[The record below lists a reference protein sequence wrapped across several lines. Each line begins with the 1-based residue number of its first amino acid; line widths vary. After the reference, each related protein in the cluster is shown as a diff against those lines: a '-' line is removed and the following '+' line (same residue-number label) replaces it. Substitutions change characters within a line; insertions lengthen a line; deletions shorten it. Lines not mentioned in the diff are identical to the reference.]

1 MSAATSRA
9 LRPGVRLLPSVMTVS
24 AICLGLSA
32 AKFAMDGRV
41 EVALPLIAAAAVL
54 DGLDGRVA
62 RLLDATSKMGAE
74 LDSLADA
81 LNFGVSPALVI
92 YIALLKDA
100 KAPHWNS
107 AVGWI
112 AVLLF
117 VVCAVLRLARFNT
130 LTDESDAPAYAKEYF
145 VGVPTPAGALTACA
159 PIAALLQ
166 WHDGWWLN
174 PYLVSAWV
182 MFVGLLM
189 ISRVPTL
196 ALKTVSV
203 PPRLA
208 ALLLVSSA
216 AAVAALIAAP
226 YVFLIVLILVYIAHI
241 PFAWRSWRWVSSR
254 PDAWE
259 LRAPQRRAM
268 RRAESPR
275 PRVRAVLRPR
285 SARRLGL
292 RRPKS

>member
-1 MSAATSRA
+1 MISATPRP

-32 AKFAMDGRV
+32 AKFAMDHRT

-92 YIALLKDA
+92 YIALLKDSTA
-100 KAPHWNS
+100 ARWDS

-130 LTDESDAPAYAKEYF
+130 LTDTDDAPPYAKEYF

-159 PIAALLQ
+159 PIAAQLQ
-166 WHDGWWLN
+166 WHGGWWTN
-174 PYLVSAWV
+174 PFLVSAWI
-182 MFVGLLM
+182 MFIGLLM

-196 ALKTVSV
+196 ALKSVSV

-208 ALLLVSSA
+208 AVLLVSSA
-216 AAVAALIAAP
+216 AAVATLIAAP
-226 YVFLIVLILVYIAHI
+226 YVFLIVLILAYIAHI
-241 PFAWRSWRWVSSR
+241 PFAWRSWRWVTAR

-259 LRAPQRRAM
+259 LRPPQRRAM

-275 PRVRAVLRPR
+275 PRARAAPQTR